1 VFIYNFKDFTME
13 AKHVLPF
20 FIPIIAIIMGIGL
33 AMLAL
38 WLDHEKKTRMF
49 ELHHQ
54 ERLAALERG
63 IELPPLPAEFFQGR
77 STPSQGHGVLLWG
90 LILVFVGLAF
100 AIAQTLNGDTES
112 AAWALVPIAGGAA
125 QLIYYLVVHRRK
137 QPALPATP

>member
-1 VFIYNFKDFTME
+1 MD

-20 FIPIIAIIMGIGL
+20 FIPIIAIVMGVGL

-63 IELPPLPAEFFQGR
+63 IELPPLPSEFFQGR

-90 LILVFVGLAF
+90 MILVLVGLAF
-100 AIAQTLNGDTES
+100 GIAQTLNGDTES
-112 AAWALVPIAGGAA
+112 AVWALVPIAVGTA
-125 QLIYYLVVHRRK
+125 QLIYYFAVHRRK